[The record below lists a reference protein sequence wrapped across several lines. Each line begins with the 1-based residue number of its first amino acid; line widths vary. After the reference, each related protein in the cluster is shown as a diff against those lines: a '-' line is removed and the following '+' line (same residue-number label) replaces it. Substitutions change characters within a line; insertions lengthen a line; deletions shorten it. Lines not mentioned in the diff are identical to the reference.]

1 MCEYCCENNK
11 PLIHTVSGSAALYAT
26 SILMLDKNTIELN
39 VSLNSANIVLEQ
51 QHIVYCPM
59 CGRKLE

>member
-11 PLIHTVSGSAALYAT
+11 PLIHVTSGTEALYT
-26 SILMLDKNTIELN
+26 HSVLMLDKNAIELN
-39 VSLNSANIVLEQ
+39 IALNSANIVLEQ

-59 CGRKLE
+59 CSRKLE